1 MQGQRRDSA
10 GGTQRPLRRWNGVWL
25 GEEWLRA
32 ARRSA
37 AAALNPC
44 VSGETSAVET
54 SAGRGGAGLAGT
66 AAAAIAARAP
76 ATLERPLRS
85 EERRVGKEGV
95 STCRSRWSPYHLKN
109 KNQNNTN
116 N

>member
-10 GGTQRPLRRWNGVWL
+10 GGTQRPLLRWNGVWL

-37 AAALNPC
+37 AAATNPC

-54 SAGRGGAGLAGT
+54 SAGRGGADLAGT
-66 AAAAIAARAP
+66 AAAAIAAPAP
-76 ATLERPLRS
+76 AAHDRKSAEQVKCGAVRVDFGDTSIIKKNNKTL
-85 EERRVGKEGV
+85 
-95 STCRSRWSPYHLKN
+95 
-109 KNQNNTN
+109 NQQ
-116 N
+116 